1 MSDLQKLIS
10 RRNALLAQINVELS
24 VADNIKERNPSQSEV
39 RDRLNQ
45 LNELAASFRETQSS
59 IEEKQED
66 PVATASVHSV
76 REEFFGMFYRVK
88 NIFESHLDEVGS
100 SVSQQTVA
108 NTADWKEAL
117 HLLIETQRKL
127 LLDQAMT
134 AKTVENLSMFPIAAI
149 KLSDGEQVSNGAPQL
164 NVRLPAIQIQPFNGE
179 PSPQSLSRLI
189 TTSDEIVQQLDAL
202 GQEFKSRDPW
212 LIHLILEKLDKD
224 TRASWSQEVVE
235 IENPTFEELLAF
247 LKKRCEMIETCSA
260 FVKKPVN
267 EPKKEVQR
275 SVPISTKLKTLYT
288 STTDKKCAKCSS
300 EHNTYRCEEFKN
312 MSVKDRRELVQKAK
326 LCFNCLR
333 PFHSV
338 KSCTS
343 KSVCHNSDCKQQ
355 HHTLL
360 CPVVKKAEQPEAEQQ
375 EDSAVA
381 PAKEESAIVSLAAEV
396 PENKQKSIP
405 LLPTAVVKVQKVDGD
420 FMTARVLIDSGSQA
434 SLVTESCVRK
444 LQLPRRNG
452 KLVVNGL
459 GQQEVGTTRGVVT
472 LRLASRFKDTLV
484 LSIEAYVLGKLTTI
498 IPSQPFDVDNM
509 IDNSK
514 PALGDSLAVAKKR
527 LKCIERR
534 FHLDPEFKNQYTNF
548 MREYLELGHMEEVP
562 VAEV

>member
-10 RRNALLAQINVELS
+10 RRNALMAQINVELS

-88 NIFESHLDEVGS
+88 DIFESHLDEVGS
-100 SVSQQTVA
+100 SAAITEHGKLD
-108 NTADWKEAL
+108 TADWKEAL

-134 AKTVENLSMFPIAAI
+134 AKTVENLSKFPIAAI
-149 KLSDGEQVSNGAPQL
+149 KLPDGEQVSNGTPQL

-179 PSPQSLSRLI
+179 RKQWMTFKDLYVSTIHNRADITDALKMQYLFSYLDGDAKRLVNKFPISGVNYDKAWETLVNHYDKKRFTVFSLVHEFMAQPAVTPASPQSLSRLV

-235 IENPTFEELLAF
+235 IENPTFEELLEF
-247 LKKRCEMIETCSA
+247 LKKRCEVIETCSA

-300 EHNTYRCEEFKN
+300 EHNTYQCEEFKN

-343 KSVCHNSDCKQQ
+343 KSVCHNTDCKQR

-375 EDSAVA
+375 EDSAEA

-472 LRLASRFKDTLV
+472 LRLASR
-484 LSIEAYVLGKLTTI
+484 S
-498 IPSQPFDVDNM
+498 
-509 IDNSK
+509 
-514 PALGDSLAVAKKR
+514 
-527 LKCIERR
+527 
-534 FHLDPEFKNQYTNF
+534 
-548 MREYLELGHMEEVP
+548 
-562 VAEV
+562 